1 MSREEEESWDEYK
14 ARAESL
20 LEAAENNKAN
30 NINNNKANNNNNNKA
45 KNNNNIKA
53 NNKTTAKTL
62 LKERRQEEP
71 AENEGG
77 DYLEEETKESAAL
90 KHENNNEEEN
100 GKEARA
106 KTLLNERRQEE
117 PAENEGGDYLEEMT
131 KESAAL
137 KDENNE
143 EEKEK
148 EASLWTGFLSDN
160 TLDRSEWMSNA
171 AEEEQSRTGNK
182 WEPEE
187 EDYGGRQGSVGLQ
200 QGTGGEQLDQILN
213 RNSQDG
219 EQEGISFASS
229 LLEDGRDSAGRGL
242 EKEEG
247 SENEMGDS
255 GVVFPFL
262 DHSPQQENR
271 ADVEFGGGD
280 KAELEKVKLSAMN
293 TMNTMKMLRQPLFPF
308 LQPGGEPERRGQFW
322 NWEGGRGRRGRT
334 QYGRQFRGRYGD
346 WVEAE
351 K

>member
-62 LKERRQEEP
+62 L
-71 AENEGG
+71 
-77 DYLEEETKESAAL
+77 
-90 KHENNNEEEN
+90 
-100 GKEARA
+100 
-106 KTLLNERRQEE
+106 NERRQEE

-131 KESAAL
+131 KESAAAL
-137 KDENNE
+137 KQENNE
-143 EEKEK
+143 EEEKGK

-160 TLDRSEWMSNA
+160 TLGQSEWMSNA

-293 TMNTMKMLRQPLFPF
+293 KMNTMKMLRQPLFPF